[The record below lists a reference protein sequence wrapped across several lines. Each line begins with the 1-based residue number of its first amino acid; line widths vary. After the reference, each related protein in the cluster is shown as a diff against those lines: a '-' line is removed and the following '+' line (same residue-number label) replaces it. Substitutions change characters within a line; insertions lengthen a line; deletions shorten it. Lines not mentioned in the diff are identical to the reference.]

1 MLISP
6 GNNRLLVIV
15 ILLYYVGN
23 DIKNTL
29 FICFRIY
36 YILIY
41 DKFMDI
47 ILSNNRLYI
56 SQ

>member
-15 ILLYYVGN
+15 ILLYYVDN

-29 FICFRIY
+29 FVCFRIY
-36 YILIY
+36 YILTY